1 MAHLTKIGNSQGL
14 RIPKPIKA
22 AINQPMWSV
31 IGTHGGGKH
40 TPGPP
45 GFPCAKI
52 PPLINNNVLS
62 IERVRRYF
70 IILNK

>member
-1 MAHLTKIGNSQGL
+1 MVL
-14 RIPKPIKA
+14 RIPKPTKA

-31 IGTHGGGKH
+31 MGTHGGGKH
-40 TPGPP
+40 VPGPP

-52 PPLINNNVLS
+52 PSLSTNNILK
-62 IERVRRYF
+62 IERVRRYC